1 MGCDLVFKINGR
13 LNGGLFDEQPSDLIV
28 TIKDSELMSD
38 ADIAPYGDNFRNI
51 HELSLRNIARE
62 LMKNNLELKQLVEY
76 IQNLKNSGKS
86 RSVDAK
92 DIMKRGI
99 MGNFKYS
106 TLRAM
111 YADNKKVH
119 FPELQ
124 TPYNPDI
131 LLVDSLY
138 FNGVDYR
145 DIIFANTVNGNKVY
159 VVADT
164 PESVNKLNRH
174 LAVRDSI
181 LNDFEGDEELE
192 ELMPEFRKAG
202 KNFDTQ
208 QELLVDFLQSNSDY
222 RDLVPR
228 TYGLLSEIVRNIE
241 NEGRLGYKE
250 VLDREFHNVLYFPK
264 HSKIGYISIKDFVKF
279 LSDNTPDLVQDLTR
293 QELKDPEVLTEL
305 FNKLNDKFTEFS
317 GKLVEIADNQLVI
330 RAKFPTVEDIYG
342 LTYSSIKEQVRFT
355 GEVYRG
361 FHIYEWNDG
370 SKTRYLYN
378 QGAITPTSKAEAAD
392 SIEEIYRRVDIAYR
406 NKLSFVK
413 GFDAGFR
420 TIPAYERVNSV
431 FVRRFYMPGSV
442 VKVLDIELNKDT
454 EFNADERLILDNP
467 KATLADFY
475 KLFENQLT
483 ESQFGLL
490 KNIVDS
496 IETAGIFLYL
506 INDRTGSDVSSRNLK
521 ENTVFNDIIQ
531 EIMEAKE
538 KNKYKMYFIQ
548 DCHGK
553 GKQYYADII
562 PINGDVE
569 MNEHFQRPEPI
580 IGLINEVVDAFNDR
594 FHIGATVLNQEE
606 IIEQF
611 PHIPANTKAF
621 ISDGKVYI
629 NGSIATS
636 EDVVHEYTHLILGV
650 LKATNFDMY
659 TALLEKVFNSKDA
672 TYFVNSVTKRYEN
685 EKLAHTDLQE
695 EVFVAAFADFLA
707 GKRSSQM
714 LGRVKEEVD
723 KKMKSI
729 FNLATEEDFNTIYK
743 GRMRD
748 MFQIF
753 SKDIG
758 KVANDLD
765 FSKGRVYRQASK
777 WISDQMKDEKIIEEC
792 K

>member
-13 LNGGLFDEQPSDLIV
+13 LNRGLFEEQPSDLIV

-38 ADIAPYGDNFRNI
+38 AQLSSYSDNVKSIYG
-51 HELSLRNIARE
+51 LSLPNIARQ
-62 LMKNNLELKQLVEY
+62 LIKNKSELKQLVDY
-76 IQNLKNSGKS
+76 IQDLKNSGKS
-86 RSVDAK
+86 RSIDAK

-99 MGNFKYS
+99 MGNFKYN

-119 FPELQ
+119 FPNLK

-131 LLVDSLY
+131 LLVDSIY
-138 FNGVDYR
+138 FNGVDYK
-145 DIIFANTVNGNKVY
+145 DVIFSNTANGNLVY
-159 VVADT
+159 VVSDT
-164 PESVNKLNRH
+164 PESVERLNKH
-174 LAVRDSI
+174 LAVRDAI

-192 ELMPEFRKAG
+192 KFMPEFRKAG

-228 TYGLLSEIVRNIE
+228 TYGLLSEIVKNIE

-250 VLDREFHNVLYFPK
+250 ELDREFHYKLSFPRG
-264 HSKIGYISIKDFVKF
+264 SKLGYIPVKKFIKF
-279 LSDNTPDLVQDLTR
+279 LSENTPDLVQDLTR
-293 QELKDPEVLTEL
+293 EELKNPEVLTDL
-305 FNKLNDKFTEFS
+305 FNKLNDKLIEFS

-330 RAKFPTVEDIYG
+330 RVKFPSLEDIYG
-342 LTYSSIKEQVRFT
+342 LTYPAIKEQIRFT

-370 SKTRYLYN
+370 SKIRYLYG
-378 QGAITPTSKAEAAD
+378 QGAITPKSKAEPAD
-392 SIEEIYRRVDIAYR
+392 SIEEIHRRVDIAYR
-406 NKLSFVK
+406 DKLSFVK

-420 TIPAYERVNSV
+420 IIPAYERVNSV
-431 FVRRFYMPGSV
+431 FVRNFYMPGSV
-442 VKVLDIELNKDT
+442 VKVLDIELDKDIQ
-454 EFNADERLILDNP
+454 FNADEKLVLDNP
-467 KATLADFY
+467 KATLNDFY
-475 KLFENQLT
+475 NLFKGQLT

-490 KNIVDS
+490 KSIIDS
-496 IETAGIFLYL
+496 IETAGIFTYL
-506 INDRTGSDVSSRNLK
+506 INERAGSDITTRNLQ
-521 ENTVFNDIIQ
+521 ENTIFNDIIQ

-538 KNKYKMYFIQ
+538 NNKYKMYFIQ

-553 GKQYYADII
+553 NRKYYVDII
-562 PINGDVE
+562 PIKGDVV

-580 IGLINEVVDAFNDR
+580 IGLINEVVDAFNER

-611 PHIPANTKAF
+611 PNVPANTKAF
-621 ISDGKVYI
+621 INEGKIYI

-636 EDVVHEYTHLILGV
+636 EDVIHEYTHLILGV

-659 TALLEKVFNSKDA
+659 MNLLEKVINSSEISYHVD
-672 TYFVNSVTKRYEN
+672 SVTNRYKD
-685 EKLAHTDLQE
+685 EKLAKSDLNE
-695 EVFVAAFADFLA
+695 EIFVAAFADFLA
-707 GKRSSQM
+707 GKHSSQM
-714 LGRVKEEVD
+714 LGQVKEEVD

-729 FNLATEEDFNTIYK
+729 FNLASEEDFNSLYK
-743 GRMRD
+743 GRVKTI
-748 MFQIF
+748 FQIF

-765 FSKGRVYRQASK
+765 FSKGKVYRQAAK

-792 K
+792 R